1 MARSSEYKSAEPL
14 CVNSCDCQ
22 NLFGRDVGS
31 NREKGRIDYHILFI
45 TEGSLFIK
53 EKGIETEV
61 PKGNIVI
68 YRPLETQNYYVKA
81 EIKTTSYYVHFS
93 GTECEKILSDFRLLK
108 RVVNI
113 GEIPHAESLF
123 KKMIEEYYLKRPYSA
138 ELCAG
143 YLYTI
148 LALFARRNEW
158 DSHYISDERIEKV
171 LRCMAEDFGTETD
184 ISLYADMCNL
194 SISRFIHLFK
204 KCTGKSPKNYIM
216 EMRVKRA
223 AQLLENTDL
232 PMQKVGEEVG
242 ISDQNYFSRIFKK
255 YNGVSPLNYRKNF
268 N

>member
-1 MARSSEYKSAEPL
+1 
-14 CVNSCDCQ
+14 
-22 NLFGRDVGS
+22 
-31 NREKGRIDYHILFI
+31 
-45 TEGSLFIK
+45 
-53 EKGIETEV
+53 
-61 PKGNIVI
+61 
-68 YRPLETQNYYVKA
+68 
-81 EIKTTSYYVHFS
+81 
-93 GTECEKILSDFRLLK
+93 
-108 RVVNI
+108 
-113 GEIPHAESLF
+113 
-123 KKMIEEYYLKRPYSA
+123 
-138 ELCAG
+138 
-143 YLYTI
+143 
-148 LALFARRNEW
+148 
-158 DSHYISDERIEKV
+158 
-171 LRCMAEDFGTETD
+171 MAEDFGTETD